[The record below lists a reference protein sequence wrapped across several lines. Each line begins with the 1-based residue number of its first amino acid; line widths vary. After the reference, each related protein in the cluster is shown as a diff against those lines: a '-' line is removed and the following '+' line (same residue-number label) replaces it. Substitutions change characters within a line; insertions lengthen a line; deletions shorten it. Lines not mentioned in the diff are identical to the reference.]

1 MTGAKIGTI
10 FGTSKFFLLKS
21 YKMLNLFIN
30 KDFLCGF
37 KDSLYDI
44 AVLYIKTAYHLRG
57 SNLIPE
63 NTEG

>member
-1 MTGAKIGTI
+1 MTGAKIDTI

-37 KDSLYDI
+37 KDPLYDNQYYLSRRHTI
-44 AVLYIKTAYHLRG
+44 RG
-57 SNLIPE
+57 DQI
-63 NTEG
+63 